1 MSCLQSVSHLVPRVS
16 VVSETLQKYVLPHLA
31 AILCTSLAVPAA
43 TPKVQMMCTHT
54 IKCIQLAHWM
64 PWTSSRSYSRLCNP
78 ISTACFAAAHSRN
91 PTMWSIYAG
100 GIPRRNTCNTFSLF
114 PSILTLHPFLTETM
128 CVYILNTSPMSY
140 VKLSY
145 TNKWYVRLV
154 LLQPVKKKRQIFHR
168 FRSESLANRDPDQLF
183 DVCLDGMVILSAES
197 CAPTTLW
204 WEKIMVRAKRRD
216 GDKTMWI

>member
-1 MSCLQSVSHLVPRVS
+1 MCTCRLLADAPDVLGVTVTVGHVVSWHGISCLQSVSYLVPRVS

-64 PWTSSRSYSRLCNP
+64 PSPSSRSYSRLCKHLQVASP
-78 ISTACFAAAHSRN
+78 EGTSATLFH
-91 PTMWSIYAG
+91 
-100 GIPRRNTCNTFSLF
+100 FSLQY
-114 PSILTLHPFLTETM
+114 LHFIHSWQKPCV

-145 TNKWYVRLV
+145 KNKRYVRLV
-154 LLQPVKKKRQIFHR
+154 LLQPVKKNRC
-168 FRSESLANRDPDQLF
+168 SSLSLPTEIQTSFSMCVL
-183 DVCLDGMVILSAES
+183 MV
-197 CAPTTLW
+197 W
-204 WEKIMVRAKRRD
+204 
-216 GDKTMWI
+216 

>member
-1 MSCLQSVSHLVPRVS
+1 MPRMCWAWRWRLDYIKHIIRVYTCYNVVSWHGMSCLQSVSHLVPRVS

-91 PTMWSIYAG
+91 PTMWSIFCAG

-128 CVYILNTSPMSY
+128 CVYILNTSPLSY

-145 TNKWYVRLV
+145 KNKWYVRLV
-154 LLQPVKKKRQIFHR
+154 LLQPVKKNVKIFIA
-168 FRSESLANRDPDQLF
+168 FAPNLWPTEIQTSFSMCVL
-183 DVCLDGMVILSAES
+183 MV
-197 CAPTTLW
+197 W
-204 WEKIMVRAKRRD
+204 
-216 GDKTMWI
+216 